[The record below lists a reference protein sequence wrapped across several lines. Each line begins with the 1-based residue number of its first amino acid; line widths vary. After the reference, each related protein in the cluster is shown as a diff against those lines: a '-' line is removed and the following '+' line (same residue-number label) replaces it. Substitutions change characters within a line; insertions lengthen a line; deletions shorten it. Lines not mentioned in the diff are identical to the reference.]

1 MIHNELGFEYNGPTV
16 ALQNMVHV
24 LGEMRMSA
32 TFIYLLSF
40 LVGLG
45 YALIVG
51 LAGHL
56 FGGDVHDIH
65 MDVGTDLPI
74 SPLSPTVV
82 ATFLTGFG
90 GGGLLAHSY
99 FQLSVG
105 KGVLVALLT
114 GILLSC
120 GTFGVLTLLF
130 KNTQAGSEYSLED
143 MVGRKVEIITP
154 IPEDGTGEVALVAK
168 GTRVIGPARS
178 TDGKAIP
185 RNAPVEIVR
194 VVGNVYY
201 VRITAPPET
210 QRSVGTV

>member
-1 MIHNELGFEYNGPTV
+1 
-16 ALQNMVHV
+16 
-24 LGEMRMSA
+24 MSVGIVY
-32 TFIYLLSF
+32 FISF
-40 LVGLG
+40 AVGLG

-56 FGGDVHDIH
+56 FGGDGHDLH

-74 SPLSPTVV
+74 SPLSPTVI

-90 GGGLLAHSY
+90 GGGLLANSY

-130 KNTQAGSEYSLED
+130 KNTQAGSEYSLND
-143 MVGRKVEIITP
+143 MIGRVVQIITP
-154 IPEDGTGEVALVAK
+154 IPEHGTGEVALTAK
-168 GTRVIGPARS
+168 GTRVTGPARS
-178 TDGKAIP
+178 EDGKAIP

-194 VVGNVYY
+194 VVGNIYY
-201 VRITAPPET
+201 VRPCEAVDARPSE
-210 QRSVGTV
+210 GTGQS

>member
-1 MIHNELGFEYNGPTV
+1 
-16 ALQNMVHV
+16 
-24 LGEMRMSA
+24 MSVGIVY
-32 TFIYLLSF
+32 FLSF
-40 LVGLG
+40 AIGLG
-45 YALIVG
+45 YAIFVG

-56 FGGDVHDIH
+56 FGGGDVHDIH

-90 GGGLLAHSY
+90 GGGLLAYSY

-120 GTFGVLTLLF
+120 GTFGVLTILF
-130 KNTQAGSEYSLED
+130 KNTQAGSEYSINE
-143 MVGRKVEIITP
+143 MVGRQVQVITP
-154 IPEDGTGEVALVAK
+154 IPENGTGEVAIIAK
-168 GTRVIGPARS
+168 GTRVVGPARS
-178 TDGKAIP
+178 EDGKAIT
-185 RNAPVEIVR
+185 RNAPVEVTR

-201 VRITAPPET
+201 VRHLIRPDAH
-210 QRSVGTV
+210 